1 MLSKRH
7 LLTAGGSALA
17 VLIAL
22 PAWAD
27 DKAPKKKYI
36 IQVPITFDTESRPV
50 VDLFIGEAGPYRF
63 MIDTGSFS
71 ALIKEDLAKSLKL
84 HTHGVIATQ
93 SLAGSADREYIYEA
107 TDVLLGNVFHLPS
120 IDMVGA
126 PKLPHNGVDGI
137 LPASI
142 LTALPTELDYEGAMV
157 RYYLNEAPQDLTGFV
172 KLNTL
177 SQADSDGGAE
187 KIYAHVKL
195 DGRDLLCLVDTGASG
210 HLFLSGAFVSMHG
223 LWKKYADAGEAGA
236 SGVNGETVKTRLVKV
251 PNFEFGP
258 VHFDDMW
265 VTLGDPG
272 GLDNLL
278 QQGIDGLIGDDLL
291 RQFTLAFAEHHAVY
305 VKPNSRFSPAAGV
318 RPMVRHAF
326 DAKQPVLPFLYRDD
340 RRILLVARAGDKPP
354 VGCLVNS
361 GLTKSAIGPAA
372 AQSQGLA
379 PVEGGFDG
387 APLAL
392 DGLWHAPHLV
402 LEARAVLDH
411 HQPAIELG
419 LDLLTAQATRLD
431 FDVNEMTLFADGT
444 PDLTGYSL
452 FAERKGGGRGQ
463 FVVTVKLAG
472 VDTVCV
478 VDTAVQ
484 ASLRL
489 LPHTV
494 KARNLWDAFPDAEV
508 HKTSTTES
516 RLVKMA
522 GFEAAGLHRDTTPV
536 LLSDPASTE
545 DSPDADALLGMGFLH
560 RCNWIFT
567 PDGKL
572 YAKPNSFWTAA

>member
-1 MLSKRH
+1 MLSKRD
-7 LLTAGGSALA
+7 LIAGGGALLVLSASS
-17 VLIAL
+17 VR
-22 PAWAD
+22 AD
-27 DKAPKKKYI
+27 DKPKQKYI
-36 IQVPITFDTESRPV
+36 IQVPITFDGESRPV

-93 SLAGSADREYIYEA
+93 SLAGTADHEYIYQA
-107 TDVLLGNVFHLPS
+107 LDVLLGNVFHLPS

-142 LTALPTELDYEGAMV
+142 LTGLPTELDFEGAMV
-157 RYYLNEAPQDLTGFV
+157 RYYLNGAAQDLTGFS
-172 KLNTL
+172 KLNIL

-195 DGRDLLCLVDTGASG
+195 DGRDLLCLVDTGAAG
-210 HLFLSGAFVSMHG
+210 HLFLSGAYVSGHG
-223 LWKKYADAGEAGA
+223 LWKKYVDAGDSGA

-258 VHFDDMW
+258 IHFDDMW

-291 RQFTLAFAEHHAVY
+291 RQFTVAFAPHHEVY

-318 RPMVRHAF
+318 RPMVKHAF

-340 RRILLVARAGDKPP
+340 RRILLFAKAGDKPP
-354 VGCLVNS
+354 VGCLLNT
-361 GLTKSAIGPAA
+361 GLTQSAIGPAA
-372 AQSQGLA
+372 ARTLDLPALS
-379 PVEGGFDG
+379 GGFDG
-387 APLAL
+387 SALAL
-392 DGLWHAPHLV
+392 DGVWHAPGL
-402 LEARAVLDH
+402 LLQNKALLDH
-411 HQPAIELG
+411 RQPPLDLG
-419 LDLLTAQATRLD
+419 LDFLMAQACRLD
-431 FDVNEMTLFADGT
+431 FDVNELTLFPGGA

-452 FAERKGGGRGQ
+452 FAERKGDGSHGQ

-472 VDTVCV
+472 VDTVCL
-478 VDTAVQ
+478 VDTAAQ

-489 LPHTV
+489 LPHAV
-494 KARNLWDAFPDAEV
+494 KARNLWDAFADAEV
-508 HKTSTTES
+508 HKTSTGEA
-516 RLVKMA
+516 RLVKMSGFDA
-522 GFEAAGLHRDTTPV
+522 GGLHRDTTPV
-536 LLSDPASTE
+536 LLTDPATTE
-545 DSPDADALLGMGFLH
+545 DSHDVDALLGMGFLH

-572 YAKPNSFWTAA
+572 YAKPNGFWTAV